1 MTPEVVRIIFNMNP
15 RLEPLEKGGWG
26 DLEMRR
32 PGEGVMGRRQPLT
45 VSPLS
50 SIFAGL
56 SSDSGTQ

>member
-50 SIFAGL
+50 SIFAG
-56 SSDSGTQ
+56 